1 MTVTHTAY
9 RVAARIEGRGPALD
23 KAMAD
28 ALDVQAQKIAAKMR
42 LEAPKFLSL
51 LANSVHVAKPNA
63 TERLIAPGT
72 AYAEAVHAGMKPG
85 KGLPRYSDPRAG
97 NIVAWL
103 KSKAFAGTRAPR
115 KNSRGA
121 VLQNLELRDRYE
133 GLSRHVYR
141 YGTKA
146 NPFVERTYEAV
157 AGTVVAALKAAATNA
172 LNGDGG
178 GGGGGTATA

>member
-42 LEAPKFLSL
+42 LEAPKFLSR

-72 AYAEAVHAGMKPG
+72 NYAEAVHEGMKPG
-85 KGLPRYSDPRAG
+85 KGLPSYSDPRAG
-97 NIVAWL
+97 DIVNWL
-103 KSKAFAGTRAPR
+103 QRHAFAGVRTPRRGSRAE
-115 KNSRGA
+115 
-121 VLQNLELRDRYE
+121 VLQSRELRDRYY

-141 YGTKA
+141 FGTKP

-157 AGTVVAALKAAATNA
+157 AGTVVAGLKAAAA
-172 LNGDGG
+172 AALLNGLD
-178 GGGGGTATA
+178 GTATA